1 MNAARVSVDHRD
13 TKGERC
19 VAQTGDAGMC
29 GSCPMCEA
37 DRALKVLHVV
47 HAVRQNAIG
56 VFYPVLNLCL
66 DLLSCKDDVR
76 LLTIEYD
83 LLRPGDSFVEVCRS
97 LRAFR
102 NRLGISSQMHRE
114 LALAAA
120 HADIIHTHSLW
131 RMANVYPGWVTRG
144 RKCRLV
150 VSPHGTLAPEAL
162 QYSALAKRVFWSLV
176 QGPAVRHASCFHAT
190 AEQEYEDIRSAGL
203 RSQPVCIIPIGVEV
217 PELKPGPQ
225 SDGRTIL
232 FLGRMHH
239 KKGVDILLNAWQA
252 VSHRFPEWDLRI
264 AGPDDGC
271 LPRMQ
276 ALARRLNLKR
286 VEFCGPLYGEAKLA
300 AYREADLFVL
310 PTRSE
315 NFGSTVAEALA
326 AGTPAVVTKKAPW
339 SGLERYRAGWWI
351 DIGLDPLV
359 GCLEEAMKEPAASL
373 AERGARGRE
382 WMMREYSWARVGKMM
397 RQAYRWLIYG
407 GETPAFIRLD

>member
-1 MNAARVSVDHRD
+1 
-13 TKGERC
+13 
-19 VAQTGDAGMC
+19 
-29 GSCPMCEA
+29 MCET
-37 DRALKVLHVV
+37 DRALQVLHVI
-47 HAVRQNAIG
+47 HAMGQQAIG
-56 VFYPVLNLCL
+56 LSYPVLYLCL
-66 DLLSCKDDVR
+66 DLLSGKDDVR
-76 LLTIEYD
+76 LLTVEYD
-83 LLRPGDSFVEVCRS
+83 WMRPADWFVEVCRS
-97 LRAFR
+97 FPAFR
-102 NRLGISSQMHRE
+102 GRLGISPEMHRE

-162 QYSALAKRVFWSLV
+162 QYSALTKRIFWSLV

-203 RSQPVCIIPIGVEV
+203 RSQPVCIIPNGVEV
-217 PELKPGPQ
+217 PDLKPKPQ
-225 SDGRTIL
+225 TDRRTIL
-232 FLGRMHH
+232 FLGRIHPI
-239 KKGVDILLNAWQA
+239 KGVDILLEAWRA

-276 ALARRLNLKR
+276 ALAKKLNLKR
-286 VEFCGPLYGEAKLA
+286 VEFCGQLYGEEKLA

-326 AGTPAVVTKKAPW
+326 AGTPAVVTRRAPW
-339 SGLERYRAGWWI
+339 PGLERYKVGWWI
-351 DIGLDPLV
+351 EIGLDPLV
-359 GCLEEAMKEPAASL
+359 GCLEEAMKESAASL

-382 WMMREYSWARVGKMM
+382 WMMREYSRAHVGKMM
-397 RQAYRWLIYG
+397 RQAYHWLIYR
-407 GETPAFIRLD
+407 GETPAFMRLD